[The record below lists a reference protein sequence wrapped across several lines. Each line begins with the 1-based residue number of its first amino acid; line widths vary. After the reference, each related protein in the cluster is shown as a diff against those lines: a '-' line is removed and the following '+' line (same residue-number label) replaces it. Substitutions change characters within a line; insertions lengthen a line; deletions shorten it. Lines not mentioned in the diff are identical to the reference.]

1 MKKQKYLIKFL
12 GIILVSGIVFTGGFF
27 WGKVSVPFASP
38 TPETQINEGAIK
50 ANFDIFWNVWRL
62 IKEKYRDTDSLNS
75 QDMVYGAVGGL
86 VDSLKDPYSEF
97 LPPAVSKRFM
107 EDIKGSF
114 EGIGAELGIKNNALI
129 VIAPLEGTPAKK
141 AGLRSGDEIV
151 KIDDKS
157 TVDMTL
163 EEAVNLIRGAKNTK
177 VKLTI
182 LRGDDAAQQEI
193 SITRSVI
200 KLPVVSLSFQE
211 NNTIAYIQLFNFTE
225 NSADDFSKTAQEILN
240 SSAKKII
247 LDLRGNP
254 GGYLESA
261 VDIAGWF
268 LNYGDKVVIEDKG
281 KGQEKI
287 YFAKGRAVFNKW
299 PLVVLVNEGS
309 ASASEILAGA
319 LRDDLG
325 IKIIGMTSFG
335 KGSVQEMI
343 DLSDGSSLKLTIANW
358 LTPKGLSIS
367 KSGIKPDIEVTLSK
381 EDIDENKDPQLI
393 KAIEFLKN
401 LN

>member
-1 MKKQKYLIKFL
+1 
-12 GIILVSGIVFTGGFF
+12 
-27 WGKVSVPFASP
+27 
-38 TPETQINEGAIK
+38 
-50 ANFDIFWNVWRL
+50 
-62 IKEKYRDTDSLNS
+62 
-75 QDMVYGAVGGL
+75 
-86 VDSLKDPYSEF
+86 
-97 LPPAVSKRFM
+97 
-107 EDIKGSF
+107 
-114 EGIGAELGIKNNALI
+114 
-129 VIAPLEGTPAKK
+129 
-141 AGLRSGDEIV
+141 
-151 KIDDKS
+151 
-157 TVDMTL
+157 MTL